1 MEAEEKS
8 LEKYFGLFQRIEKLK
23 NIVDSFSKQNKDLQ
37 QQVIQL
43 TEYLE
48 SQTDKQRILEL
59 EREVKNLKIE
69 NKLLKEKEKTIR
81 TKIERL
87 AVKLDQIQL

>member
-8 LEKYFGLFQRIEKLK
+8 LAKYFGLFKRIEKLK
-23 NIVDSFSKQNKDLQ
+23 NIVDNFTKQNKDLQ

-59 EREVKNLKIE
+59 ESEVKNLKIE

>member
-1 MEAEEKS
+1 MEAGEKS
-8 LEKYFGLFQRIEKLK
+8 LEKYFGLFKRIEKLK
-23 NIVDSFSKQNKDLQ
+23 NIVDNFSKQNKDLQ